1 MEYITAILIFLEP
14 ILEEDLTTDL
24 MVLQSHLDGVLDR
37 VHSNGNTLRR
47 FQMFEMGLLNINS
60 LADMLEYVLNSQD
73 FFDLDYIGF
82 CLMDPKGELKK
93 ILVEDG
99 IELNVKSR
107 LIIFENDDL
116 IQSTFGH
123 TLTPYIG
130 SFRSEKCTGFFISE
144 KYALASV
151 TITPL
156 IRREKVIGALCMG
169 SLDSKRFVNTMS
181 TDFIEHMTLVLGVC
195 LENHISYETMNRTSL
210 VDPLTGVNNR
220 RFLEQRLGEEIHRA
234 QRSAEALSCFFLD
247 IDFFKKVNDT
257 YGHQVGDEVLKAVA
271 GVIREQLRNNDVL
284 ARYGGEEFI
293 ALLANI
299 EESMGMDIAERIRKK
314 VRGIVVE
321 SGATSVTVTISIGCV
336 TYKPA
341 RGKQLNSH
349 QIGADLIHKADEAL
363 YKAKEGGR
371 NRVISAGIISDQ
383 VPLSNLFK

>member
-156 IRREKVIGALCMG
+156 IRRE
-169 SLDSKRFVNTMS
+169 
-181 TDFIEHMTLVLGVC
+181 
-195 LENHISYETMNRTSL
+195 
-210 VDPLTGVNNR
+210 
-220 RFLEQRLGEEIHRA
+220 
-234 QRSAEALSCFFLD
+234 
-247 IDFFKKVNDT
+247 
-257 YGHQVGDEVLKAVA
+257 
-271 GVIREQLRNNDVL
+271 
-284 ARYGGEEFI
+284 
-293 ALLANI
+293 
-299 EESMGMDIAERIRKK
+299 
-314 VRGIVVE
+314 
-321 SGATSVTVTISIGCV
+321 
-336 TYKPA
+336 
-341 RGKQLNSH
+341 
-349 QIGADLIHKADEAL
+349 
-363 YKAKEGGR
+363 
-371 NRVISAGIISDQ
+371 
-383 VPLSNLFK
+383 